1 LKNFIILLGITI
13 SMLAIAGI
21 MPSYW
26 LLKYQAKNKALK
38 QIAVIHEDALTPIH
52 ANQIDKAA
60 WENEHE
66 LSYHQVQYDVVSI
79 AITGKDTVYY
89 CYADQEESRLN
100 NKLKSALAEQIQRN
114 VPFKNQTK
122 QLICQLQEL
131 FFSDVTPLHLP
142 AKISTTYYQ
151 YLHISNPIRDRFLN
165 TTDRPPI
172 V

>member
-1 LKNFIILLGITI
+1 
-13 SMLAIAGI
+13 MLAIAGI

-26 LLKYQAKNKALK
+26 LLKWQAKNRALK

-52 ANQIDKAA
+52 ANQIDNAA

-66 LSYHQVQYDVVSI
+66 LSYHLLQYDVVSI
-79 AITGKDTVYY
+79 AITGTDTVYY

-100 NKLKSALAEQIQRN
+100 NKLKSALAEQIQHN
-114 VPFKNQTK
+114 IPFKNQTK

-131 FFSDVTPLHLP
+131 FFSDITPLHLP
-142 AKISTTYYQ
+142 AKSNTITYLYS
-151 YLHISNPIRDRFLN
+151 HTSKPIRDRFLN
-165 TTDRPPI
+165 TIDRPPI

>member
-1 LKNFIILLGITI
+1 
-13 SMLAIAGI
+13 MLAIAGI

-26 LLKYQAKNKALK
+26 LLKWQAKNRALK
-38 QIAVIHEDALTPIH
+38 QIAVIHEDALTPIR
-52 ANQIDKAA
+52 ANQIGNAA
-60 WENEHE
+60 WENDHE
-66 LSYHQVQYDVVSI
+66 FNFHQVQYDVVSI
-79 AITGKDTVYY
+79 VITGKDTVYY

-100 NKLKSALAEQIQRN
+100 NKLKSALAEQIQHN

-131 FFSDVTPLHLP
+131 FFSDITPLDLQT
-142 AKISTTYYQ
+142 KISTTTYQ

-165 TTDRPPI
+165 TIDRPPI

>member
-1 LKNFIILLGITI
+1 
-13 SMLAIAGI
+13 MLAIAGI

-26 LLKYQAKNKALK
+26 LLKWQAKNKALK
-38 QIAVIHEDALTPIH
+38 HIAVIHEDALTPIH
-52 ANQIDKAA
+52 ANQINKGA

-79 AITGKDTVYY
+79 AITNNDTVYY

-100 NKLKSALAEQIQRN
+100 HKLKSALAEQIQHN

-131 FFSDVTPLHLP
+131 FFSDITPLHLP
-142 AKISTTYYQ
+142 AKFSTTT
-151 YLHISNPIRDRFLN
+151 YLSSHTSNPIRYRFLN
-165 TTDRPPI
+165 TIDRPPI

>member
-1 LKNFIILLGITI
+1 
-13 SMLAIAGI
+13 MLAIAGI

-26 LLKYQAKNKALK
+26 LLKWQAKNKALK

-79 AITGKDTVYY
+79 TITGTDTVYY

-100 NKLKSALAEQIQRN
+100 HTLKCALAEQIQHN

-131 FFSDVTPLHLP
+131 FFSDVTPLHLQS
-142 AKISTTYYQ
+142 KFSTTTYQ
-151 YLHISNPIRDRFLN
+151 YAYTSNPIRDRFLN
-165 TTDRPPI
+165 TIDRPPI

>member
-1 LKNFIILLGITI
+1 
-13 SMLAIAGI
+13 MLAIAGI

-26 LLKYQAKNKALK
+26 LLKWQAKNKALK
-38 QIAVIHEDALTPIH
+38 QIAVIHEDALTPIR
-52 ANQIDKAA
+52 ANQIDNAA

-66 LSYHQVQYDVVSI
+66 LTYHQVQYDVVSI

-89 CYADQEESRLN
+89 CYPDQEESRLN
-100 NKLKSALAEQIQRN
+100 NKLKSALAEQIQHN

-122 QLICQLQEL
+122 QLIGQLQEL

-142 AKISTTYYQ
+142 AKISTTTYQ
-151 YLHISNPIRDRFLN
+151 YLHISNSISDCYLN
-165 TTDRPPI
+165 TIDRPPI

>member
-1 LKNFIILLGITI
+1 
-13 SMLAIAGI
+13 MLAIAGI

-38 QIAVIHEDALTPIH
+38 QIAVIHEDALTPIR
-52 ANQIDKAA
+52 ANQIDNAA

-66 LSYHQVQYDVVSI
+66 LTYHQVQYDVVSI

-89 CYADQEESRLN
+89 CYPDQEESRLN
-100 NKLKSALAEQIQRN
+100 NKLKSALAEQIQHN

-122 QLICQLQEL
+122 QLIGQLQEL
-131 FFSDVTPLHLP
+131 FFSDATPFYLP
-142 AKISTTYYQ
+142 IKNVITINHGLTTSI
-151 YLHISNPIRDRFLN
+151 LISNCYLN
-165 TTDRPPI
+165 TIDRPPI

>member
-1 LKNFIILLGITI
+1 
-13 SMLAIAGI
+13 MLAIAGI

-26 LLKYQAKNKALK
+26 LLKWQAKNKALK
-38 QIAVIHEDALTPIH
+38 HIAVIHKDALTPIH
-52 ANQIDKAA
+52 ANQINKGA

-79 AITGKDTVYY
+79 AITNNDTVYY

-100 NKLKSALAEQIQRN
+100 HKLKSALAEQIQHN

-131 FFSDVTPLHLP
+131 FFSDITPLHLP
-142 AKISTTYYQ
+142 AKFSTTT
-151 YLHISNPIRDRFLN
+151 YLSSHTSNPIRDRFLN
-165 TTDRPPI
+165 TIDRPPI

>member
-1 LKNFIILLGITI
+1 
-13 SMLAIAGI
+13 MLAIAGI

-26 LLKYQAKNKALK
+26 LLKWQAKNKALK
-38 QIAVIHEDALTPIH
+38 QIAVIHEDALTPIR
-52 ANQIDKAA
+52 ANQIDNAA

-66 LSYHQVQYDVVSI
+66 LTYHQVQYDVVSI

-89 CYADQEESRLN
+89 CYPDQEESRLN
-100 NKLKSALAEQIQRN
+100 NKLKSALAEQIQHN

-122 QLICQLQEL
+122 QLIGQLQEL

-142 AKISTTYYQ
+142 AKISTTTYQ
-151 YLHISNPIRDRFLN
+151 YLHISNPISDCYLN
-165 TTDRPPI
+165 TIDRPPI

>member
-1 LKNFIILLGITI
+1 
-13 SMLAIAGI
+13 MLAIAGI

-26 LLKYQAKNKALK
+26 LLKWQAKNKALK
-38 QIAVIHEDALTPIH
+38 QIAVIHEDALTPIR
-52 ANQIDKAA
+52 ANQIGNAA

-79 AITGKDTVYY
+79 AITGTDTVYY

-100 NKLKSALAEQIQRN
+100 NKLKSALAEQIQHN

-122 QLICQLQEL
+122 QLIGQLQEL
-131 FFSDVTPLHLP
+131 FFSDVTPLNLP
-142 AKISTTYYQ
+142 AKISTTTYQ
-151 YLHISNPIRDRFLN
+151 YLHISNPISDCYLN
-165 TTDRPPI
+165 TIDRPPI

>member
-1 LKNFIILLGITI
+1 
-13 SMLAIAGI
+13 MLAIAGI

-26 LLKYQAKNKALK
+26 LLKWQAKNKALK
-38 QIAVIHEDALTPIH
+38 HIAVIHEDALTPIH
-52 ANQIDKAA
+52 ANQINKGA

-79 AITGKDTVYY
+79 AITNNDIVYY

-100 NKLKSALAEQIQRN
+100 HKLKSALAEQIQHN

-131 FFSDVTPLHLP
+131 FFSDITPLHLP
-142 AKISTTYYQ
+142 AKFSTTT
-151 YLHISNPIRDRFLN
+151 YLSSHTSNPIRDRFLN
-165 TTDRPPI
+165 TIDRPPI

>member
-1 LKNFIILLGITI
+1 
-13 SMLAIAGI
+13 MLAIAGI

>member
-1 LKNFIILLGITI
+1 
-13 SMLAIAGI
+13 MLAIAGI

-26 LLKYQAKNKALK
+26 LLKWQAKNKALK
-38 QIAVIHEDALTPIH
+38 HIAVIHEDALTPIH
-52 ANQIDKAA
+52 ANQINKGA

-79 AITGKDTVYY
+79 AITNNDTVYY

-100 NKLKSALAEQIQRN
+100 HKLKSALAEQIQHN

-131 FFSDVTPLHLP
+131 FFSDITPLHLP
-142 AKISTTYYQ
+142 AKFSTTT
-151 YLHISNPIRDRFLN
+151 YLSSHTSNPIRDRFLN
-165 TTDRPPI
+165 TIDRPPI